1 MNFTDQTAIV
11 TGGTRGIGFAIAKVL
26 CDAGINVMICGRN
39 KDSIAKAVNSLKVFG
54 VASGIQ
60 CDVTNYDEV
69 CAMMKAT
76 NKKFGSIDI
85 LINNAGVAHN
95 GDIEEHTPETWTE
108 TINTNLTGVFYC
120 CKEVVHSMK
129 EKGGYIINISS
140 RTGANPYS
148 GDIAYT
154 ASKFALN
161 GFSEVLMNNLRKHK
175 IRVSYLMPGRVS
187 TDFAGEEPQPWH
199 VSPEDIAKVV
209 MDVLSLDERSVASRV
224 EIRPTLI
231 NKMES
236 LPE

>member
-1 MNFTDQTAIV
+1 MNLTDKTAII
-11 TGGTRGIGFAIAKVL
+11 TGGTRGIGFAIAKAL
-26 CDAGINVMICGRN
+26 CEAGTSVMICGRN
-39 KDSIAKAVNSLKVFG
+39 KDSIVKAVNLLKVSG

-60 CDVTNYDEV
+60 CDVTDYDEV
-69 CAMMKAT
+69 RAMMQAT
-76 NKKFGSIDI
+76 KKKFGSIDI
-85 LINNAGVAHN
+85 LINNAGVALN
-95 GDIEEHTPETWTE
+95 GNIEEHTPQTWAE

-129 EKGGYIINISS
+129 EQGGYIINISS
-140 RTGANPYS
+140 RSGTNPNS

-187 TDFAGEEPQPWH
+187 TDFAGEEPQSWH
-199 VSPEDIAKVV
+199 IRPEDIAKVV

-231 NKMES
+231 NKVES
-236 LPE
+236 MPE